1 MATQAQAKQLQKK
14 QTSAAR
20 TVNRSKAKRQIS
32 RKNTPIAPAYLQAKL
47 NISSPDDPH
56 EREADQVADS
66 VMRMPV
72 QRSVT
77 GSINRASLKPGI
89 TPINRA
95 ISAEISRDSL
105 KPGEQLIH
113 RDSLKPG
120 NESIQRKA
128 DASTSISSNTTENK
142 INAKLGQGDKLPA
155 TVRESMEA
163 RFGHDFS
170 EVRIHSDNEAAELSQ
185 NIEAKAFTV
194 GNDIFF
200 ASGQFEPNSD
210 EGQRLLAH
218 ELTHVV
224 QQSGAG
230 NTGVAQQKIQRFSFR
245 GAWDAVS
252 GAVSSAVEF
261 VGDSISAGLDWIKE
275 HLSGLVSSMPGYSLL
290 AVMLG
295 EDPITGAA
303 VARTGRNFIE
313 AGLDVIPNGAVLKAK
328 LEEKG
333 ALAEAASWLDEQ
345 IAILEFSPSAIL
357 RSLGNFFSGLSL
369 SDIASPAAVFSRL
382 KNIVVPPIVR
392 LATFAITVASKLLE
406 IVKNYILDNLVTF
419 VKEQTRAYP
428 LLTVILG
435 KDPIT
440 DEQVD
445 RTPIALLRGFML
457 LSESG
462 EEQLR
467 QMEES
472 GSLQRAAD
480 WVNGALERLNITWD
494 IIKQIFINAW
504 EAITFQSVFPNP
516 LVAFTRIVNIIAP
529 PALRIINFVIEV
541 ALKVL
546 GFIKDA
552 LISRL
557 VSFARGT
564 RGYTLLTVILGKD
577 PFSGEQVE
585 RSTENIIK
593 GFMLLTSGGEEQ
605 FKQMKETGAITRMS
619 ARIET
624 AIATLAFTWAYI
636 RGLFTT
642 AWESFTL
649 SMLAQ
654 PLQAFA
660 RILAVFADPFLR
672 LVSFVIEIV
681 KVVVEVILRVMNF
694 PINLV
699 NNIITKA
706 MQAFT
711 NIKRNPIGFL
721 MNLLRAVRQGF
732 EQFFGN
738 ITDHLISGVVDW
750 LFGQL
755 SDAGI
760 TPPQDLSFRSILGLV
775 LEVLNLTI
783 ERIWEK
789 LEERIGPERM
799 ARVRSMIDR
808 LTGAWAFVKDVVTRG
823 PIAIW
828 EYIQERLS
836 SLWDTVLESIR
847 NWIVT
852 RIIERVTTKL
862 LSMLDPT
869 GIMAVVNG
877 FMAFFNAI
885 QSFIRYLRE
894 MLQIVN
900 SFVEGVAEI
909 AAGSVASAANFLEN
923 ALGRA
928 VPIAIG
934 FLANQVGLSDLGR
947 RIGEM
952 IGRVRDMVDQALT
965 WLVDKAVSAGSSLIN
980 MGRSAI
986 SAVTEWWRKRKPFRT
1001 ASGESHSLYTEGD
1014 ENNLRFMVAS
1024 HPTNYREFLDQLII
1038 SNNDPKKAEK
1048 QVAKTNAES
1057 LFSSLVRLSSEQT
1070 SSNNA
1075 NQAQEGQSEEFDQQL
1090 NSLAENTAVLME
1102 GAVDSPISSPPVYG
1116 GLTSAGYGTSMFT
1129 PRLAKTGPN
1138 GSSPSSSLTT
1148 ESFEKLNQRR
1158 TARGASYYIKGHL
1171 LNDNVHGP
1179 GNTWQN
1185 LTPLTRWTNN
1195 NDPDSHLKAVE
1206 KYVKEEVND
1215 KERIVEYKIEAIY
1228 DRPLNNA
1235 YIAALDNGT
1244 DPNKE
1249 KKKQII
1255 RAERLIP
1262 SKLKANASIVGV
1274 TRAEDQQMTLP
1285 NKFIDNIDVNNSAR
1299 IDTPLDQYFVDG
1311 ESEVSRTYK
1320 SISINAERNRSK
1332 SNKTEAVKA
1341 LSSDVISNVGAG
1353 RIDLILETPEPM
1365 NFTSF
1370 DSMRERIQQY
1380 AMNDVYAGN
1389 SASASRAATII
1400 YNALANNDKVR
1411 LNGETEIE

>member
-852 RIIERVTTKL
+852 RIIQRVTTKL

-877 FMAFFNAI
+877 FMAFFNAV
-885 QSFIRYLRE
+885 QSFIRYLQE

-928 VPIAIG
+928 IPIAIG

-965 WLVDKAVSAGSSLIN
+965 WLIDKAVNAGSSFMGMLGIGSGQSDATETASTWWEIERQATIGDASYRIFFQGNDQNAELRINDSGIKTIAQWRDETRESLSSDQNRQAHDEVLSTATQITHLTRGNTEGINIQILNTRLDNLMSSVQRVKLGNDPQARLQAAQIEVQQILSRSPDTNQISTHFEQIKQRYNLATIEFDN
-980 MGRSAI
+980 MGA
-986 SAVTEWWRKRKPFRT
+986 AN
-1001 ASGESHSLYTEGD
+1001 ASVHMTINPESHLVINGDQALMVGSGARVTGSTNEVITTDVKWKSQSLSLGGVTAIVGKEMTAEPLANDHAPGQD
-1014 ENNLRFMVAS
+1014 SGRNSGQNLLMA
-1024 HPTNYREFLDQLII
+1024 QL
-1038 SNNDPKKAEK
+1038 P
-1048 QVAKTNAES
+1048 
-1057 LFSSLVRLSSEQT
+1057 
-1070 SSNNA
+1070 
-1075 NQAQEGQSEEFDQQL
+1075 
-1090 NSLAENTAVLME
+1090 
-1102 GAVDSPISSPPVYG
+1102 G
-1116 GLTSAGYGTSMFT
+1116 GT
-1129 PRLAKTGPN
+1129 TGP
-1138 GSSPSSSLTT
+1138 
-1148 ESFEKLNQRR
+1148 
-1158 TARGASYYIKGHL
+1158 ARDRYIKGHM
-1171 LNDNVHGP
+1171 LNDNVGGP
-1179 GNTWQN
+1179 ADDRN
-1185 LTPLTRWTNN
+1185 LFPITAQANSDHKNW
-1195 NDPDSHLKAVE
+1195 VE
-1206 KYVKEEVND
+1206 SYVKEDIARGYVGRYSVQANHSTPT
-1215 KERIVEYKIEAIY
+1215 KI
-1228 DRPLNNA
+1228 NA
-1235 YIAALDNGT
+1235 S
-1244 DPNKE
+1244 DPNSKY
-1249 KKKQII
+1249 KVDGNFICNYS
-1255 RAERLIP
+1255 RLNSKLQPVGSPVSITIP
-1262 SKLKANASIVGV
+1262 SVFNIKPPRVDHRDEFSELYGRDRSAQVVAGEARV
-1274 TRAEDQQMTLP
+1274 EP
-1285 NKFIDNIDVNNSAR
+1285 NDRYTVKSRFGS
-1299 IDTPLDQYFVDG
+1299 
-1311 ESEVSRTYK
+1311 VS
-1320 SISINAERNRSK
+1320 
-1332 SNKTEAVKA
+1332 
-1341 LSSDVISNVGAG
+1341 
-1353 RIDLILETPEPM
+1353 
-1365 NFTSF
+1365 
-1370 DSMRERIQQY
+1370 DSRKNE
-1380 AMNDVYAGN
+1380 
-1389 SASASRAATII
+1389 
-1400 YNALANNDKVR
+1400 
-1411 LNGETEIE
+1411 